1 MTAGI
6 EELHND
12 ENFSITVDRDND
24 GQPDVIEK
32 WDDIFPVY
40 IPETWMDSIFK
51 AILEAVSCEDDES
64 AQEGE
69 ECDETAEEE
78 LEKLNLRIENNR
90 FAFGPYDVP
99 TEIPYAFETGEEM
112 SGWGVDGTA
121 HQGFQVFP
129 SDGCSEN
136 NPNRNDDDCERDDEE
151 HEEED
156 DEDDPFNDD
165 DSRSSHDEDDCDPEY
180 EDCDDYD
187 CTEDDTP
194 DPFCE
199 ATMEYFHDAETGQVS
214 FIEMDMP
221 HAKDDGYKVT
231 LSAVKD
237 KQVVEAMEDK
247 IDANAD
253 PTEPEKNEA
262 TSAPESIEE
271 DDFPLPG
278 FGLMA
283 AVGSLMLAGRRFR
296 K

>member
-1 MTAGI
+1 
-6 EELHND
+6 
-12 ENFSITVDRDND
+12 
-24 GQPDVIEK
+24 
-32 WDDIFPVY
+32 
-40 IPETWMDSIFK
+40 
-51 AILEAVSCEDDES
+51 
-64 AQEGE
+64 
-69 ECDETAEEE
+69 
-78 LEKLNLRIENNR
+78 LRIENNR

-112 SGWGVDGTA
+112 SGWGEDGTA

-129 SDGCSEN
+129 TDGCSEN
-136 NPNRNDDDCERDDEE
+136 NPNKEEDCGDDEE
-151 HEEED
+151 REEED
-156 DEDDPFNDD
+156 DEEDPFNDD
-165 DSRSSHDEDDCDPEY
+165 DSRSSHDEEDCDPEY
-180 EDCDDYD
+180 EDCEDDYD

-221 HAKDDGYKVT
+221 HAKDDGYKIT
-231 LSAVKD
+231 MSAVKD
-237 KQVVEAMEDK
+237 EQAVEAMEDK

-278 FGLMA
+278 FGIMA
-283 AVGSLMLAGRRFR
+283 AVGSLLLAGRRFR